1 MWYSQSDDD
10 GPQEDIAR
18 FGYKI
23 NMKVKAIF
31 NFFNICGIL
40 AIKSQVTLEAA
51 GADRERER
59 EERRGEERR
68 DDDRKQLP
76 KEFAD
81 TSDEVVAAACK

>member
-1 MWYSQSDDD
+1 
-10 GPQEDIAR
+10 
-18 FGYKI
+18 
-23 NMKVKAIF
+23 
-31 NFFNICGIL
+31 L